1 MSVITKDTIQPS
13 SGQAL
18 TIKDEGGT
26 ASITVA
32 TNGEAT
38 FAENIKITANKGIN
52 FSAYGSEDS
61 DSATTVS
68 SNLLDDYEEGTW
80 TPTQKD
86 SLGFEGTSITYSGTY
101 TRIGNTVF
109 INAKING
116 TNIELDGT
124 NKYLVL
130 EGIPFLAVGPSGAGS
145 FASPNSNSTTG
156 VARVPVSP
164 SNELVLLCSKT
175 DSTTSEF
182 NVQAT
187 YYV

>member
-1 MSVITKDTIQPS
+1 MSVVTKDTIQPS

-38 FAENIKITANKGIN
+38 FAENLIVGTAGKGISFVN
-52 FSAYGSEDS
+52 QTATAVSGS
-61 DSATTVS
+61 SATAEI
-68 SNLLDDYEEGTW
+68 LDHYEEGTW
-80 TPTQKD
+80 TPTQKAE
-86 SLGFEGTSITYSGTY
+86 SGFVGTSITYSGTY

-109 INAKING
+109 INAKITG
-116 TNIELDGT
+116 TGLELDGT

-130 EGIPFLAVGPSGAGS
+130 EGIPFLAVGQSGAGS
-145 FASPNSNSTTG
+145 FSSPNSNSTTG

-175 DSTTSEF
+175 DSTTAEF